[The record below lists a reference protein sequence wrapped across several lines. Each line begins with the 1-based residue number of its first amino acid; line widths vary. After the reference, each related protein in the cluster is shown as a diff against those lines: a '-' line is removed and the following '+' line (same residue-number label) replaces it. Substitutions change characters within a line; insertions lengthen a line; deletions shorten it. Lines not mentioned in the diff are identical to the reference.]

1 MSKCRY
7 CKMCGWGNDG
17 DEDFFG
23 WCELHLDSYDIDASR
38 DCPDYIPVTNADR
51 IRAMSDEKLAEQLVV
66 AVNGLQPCTL
76 YYSIPTERT
85 FLTEAEAVRVTLEWL
100 QQPAE
105 EDT

>member
-1 MSKCRY
+1 MSMEYPCIYFEKNGRCRKFSDDTAVSY
-7 CKMCGWGNDG
+7 CVMGP
-17 DEDFFG
+17 
-23 WCELHLDSYDIDASR
+23 
-38 DCPDYIPVTNADR
+38 CPEQTLSNADR
-51 IRAMSDEKLAEQLVV
+51 IRAMSDEELAEQLVV

-105 EDT
+105 EDE

>member
-1 MSKCRY
+1 
-7 CKMCGWGNDG
+7 
-17 DEDFFG
+17 
-23 WCELHLDSYDIDASR
+23 
-38 DCPDYIPVTNADR
+38 
-51 IRAMSDEKLAEQLVV
+51 MSDEELAEQLVV

-85 FLTEAEAVRVTLEWL
+85 FLTEAEAVRVTLEWF

>member
-1 MSKCRY
+1 MKCLTHNIEVNY
-7 CKMCGWGNDG
+7 PCSSACPLYG
-17 DEDFFG
+17 D
-23 WCELHLDSYDIDASR
+23 CIASFSR
-38 DCPDYIPVTNADR
+38 EVKRRVRTNADH
-51 IRAMSDEKLAEQLVV
+51 IRAMSDEELAEQLVV

-105 EDT
+105 EDERWTTTS

>member
-1 MSKCRY
+1 MKCHNCALRDAKPCMECSMCMS
-7 CKMCGWGNDG
+7 G
-17 DEDFFG
+17 DSHF
-23 WCELHLDSYDIDASR
+23 R
-38 DCPDYIPVTNADR
+38 PIPNAIKKTNADR
-51 IRAMSDEKLAEQLVV
+51 IRAMSDEELAEMLVV

-76 YYSIPTERT
+76 YYSMPTERT